1 MAVGRRIRFFRLKNN
16 MKQKELGLLLGFP
29 KTSAEVRVNQYE
41 SEYRV
46 PKRDTLEKLGK
57 IFGVAP
63 EVFMVPD
70 IDTGV
75 GLMQTFFA
83 LEDFHGVRVTQF
95 DDKLALVLT
104 EGKGSP
110 QSSFNNSVLKEW
122 LEQKQ
127 ALDEGR
133 ISKEQYDSWRYHY
146 TEKKLE
152 EHLLRIQQELFP
164 EEK

>member
-75 GLMQTFFA
+75 GLMQTF
-83 LEDFHGVRVTQF
+83 DG
-95 DDKLALVLT
+95 KLALVLT

-146 TEKKLE
+146 TEKNLE